1 MSYQFGTRRL
11 QKNPLK
17 ELIELEDNARLKE
30 QNEAYRLMR
39 QFPFRDVYIKDGE
52 YFERIVD
59 RDGRMQDAPID
70 IASYNRAIETN
81 KIYND
86 ASQKVGLAP
95 IETSPYVEPEK
106 KTNKMVAKAKEVASN
121 LKNLVTGGDKSKSV
135 KVQDVGDAGR
145 DVLQPT
151 NNNVAGLNADVTK
164 PVGGGAIKQSLF
176 DDKIGKQSIV
186 NPNDPT
192 EIAYQ
197 KSLNRPKYEGTPET
211 EKAYRESFSQKGKPP
226 PNLTQDELSS
236 IGKKGA
242 ESRLRENRRNIVLEK
257 ARRQAKTG
265 GFKEAP
271 KNPIRSDGKYLY
283 NTPSYERGAKIA
295 RRFDLPS
302 MAGANQKAEDALVA
316 LQKQRQKEAMDKSF
330 VSSAKRTNREA
341 LKALRAYEDSI
352 APTSPNTESLV
363 YRQRSQP
370 QVPAPD
376 IVEKYNYAS
385 PSRKLT
391 TAGRN
396 KLSINE
402 RDIVSR
408 KGLKSARDKVLSQFA
423 KDLKE
428 QYDKISKGTI
438 TPRDYK
444 KFGSFK

>member
-59 RDGRMQDAPID
+59 RDGRMQNAPID

-106 KTNKMVAKAKEVASN
+106 KTNRVVAKAKQVASN
-121 LKNLVTGGDKSKSV
+121 LKDLVTGRDKSKSV
-135 KVQDVGDAGR
+135 KVQNVGDAGR

-151 NNNVAGLNADVTK
+151 NNNLAGLNADVTK
-164 PVGGGAIKQSLF
+164 PVGGGAVKQSLF

-226 PNLTQDELSS
+226 PNLTQDELSN

-242 ESRLRENRRNIVLEK
+242 ESRLRENRTNRVLEK
-257 ARRQAKTG
+257 VRRQAKAG

-271 KNPIRSDGKYLY
+271 KNPM
-283 NTPSYERGAKIA
+283 
-295 RRFDLPS
+295 RFDLPS

-316 LQKQRQKEAMDKSF
+316 FQKQRQKEAMDKSF
-330 VSSAKRTNREA
+330 LASAKRTNREA

-396 KLSINE
+396 KLRINE

-423 KDLKE
+423 RDLKE

>member
-39 QFPFRDVYIKDGE
+39 QFPFRDVYIKNGE
-52 YFERIVD
+52 YFERVTD
-59 RDGRMQDAPID
+59 NNGRIQHEPLDVAG
-70 IASYNRAIETN
+70 YNRAIETN

-106 KTNKMVAKAKEVASN
+106 KTNKMVAKAKQVASN

-164 PVGGGAIKQSLF
+164 PVGGGAVKQSLF

-192 EIAYQ
+192 EIAYNR
-197 KSLNRPKYEGTPET
+197 SLNRPKYEGTPET
-211 EKAYRESFSQKGKPP
+211 EKAYRESKKGKPP
-226 PNLTQDELSS
+226 PNLTEKELAN
-236 IGKKGA
+236 IGKRGIASRKRERNRQELQNIIDIQKGDKKNFFTRDMGSSA
-242 ESRLRENRRNIVLEK
+242 KEMDSANR
-257 ARRQAKTG
+257 
-265 GFKEAP
+265 EAP
-271 KNPIRSDGKYLY
+271 RL
-283 NTPSYERGAKIA
+283 A
-295 RRFDLPS
+295 LPS

-330 VSSAKRTNREA
+330 LASAKRTNREA
-341 LKALRAYEDSI
+341 LNALRAYEDSI

-396 KLSINE
+396 KLRINE

-423 KDLKE
+423 RDLKE